1 MSFNMNASISEEMCR
16 FELTFSN
23 QNFNEQQETDFI
35 KQSDIFVIIN
45 TLALTFNYFWK
56 KNISIPRIPSGKC
69 QTTLLLIT
77 YNN

>member
-1 MSFNMNASISEEMCR
+1 MSFNMNASNSEEICR

-45 TLALTFNYFWK
+45 TLALTFNFLEEKYFNSQNSEWQVSD
-56 KNISIPRIPSGKC
+56 N
-69 QTTLLLIT
+69 TFT
-77 YNN
+77 YNLQ

>member
-16 FELTFSN
+16 FELTFSY

-45 TLALTFNYFWK
+45 TLALTFNFLEEKYFNSQNSEWQVSD
-56 KNISIPRIPSGKC
+56 N
-69 QTTLLLIT
+69 TFT
-77 YNN
+77 YNLQ